1 MNPIRKLIANHNHK
15 KSIKA
20 FDRIKNSIE
29 YSTNSPKSCVLYLG
43 TDKGYEELFDL
54 LKEQGWYY
62 EISGNNREGIFLT
75 VLENKFKAKEGE

>member
-1 MNPIRKLIANHNHK
+1 MNPIRKLIADHNHK
-15 KSIKA
+15 KSIKT
-20 FDRIKNSIE
+20 FERIKHAIE

-62 EISGNNREGIFLT
+62 EITGTNREGIFLT
-75 VLENKFKAKEGE
+75 VTENKFKTEGDE